1 MGIEEVRIGAAT
13 MMLSI
18 LVNLWTYVGEQLAVY
33 LISLV
38 GTMQT
43 SPEVDSPTGTPA
55 GRIVALDFQS
65 LGCGCSK
72 LGCLCYRNLVE
83 RIETEQV
90 RLMAVMPILVIPIV
104 IPLHQVAS
112 LSDVVRTQAI
122 EGCLQLLQVIAVDTQ
137 GFRSLDSVLEEL
149 TDDGKVGG
157 SSIETAATIAFICNI
172 VCFWRS
178 TRSCNQFVWIVWIR
192 NKPLQQEVGSALH
205 QRIGCIAEIFRI
217 TGIVVVIPEGFYKP
231 GSTHRP
237 VAPLR
242 ALVSGSHRVAHRPR
256 IGIVSGAPSL
266 IDAVEVL
273 GIVATCY
280 RQAFYQ
286 SIYRSNQL
294 GKIGNFCRPVIFFQI
309 DVDGI
314 VATPWRTEGWCPK
327 SLQIGW
333 YSLGAATADE
343 QVSAILEIELFQ
355 IRVVLVVVAIGEQLL
370 VGRAGSIKLG
380 TFQVQA
386 YSIKEFPVI
395 SDMALLEFIIGEV
408 GKMPGIIRYSFD
420 IRSPFLHRVLVEAIV
435 ARFVDEIDD
444 SLAYIFQMEH

>member
-1 MGIEEVRIGAAT
+1 M
-13 MMLSI
+13 
-18 LVNLWTYVGEQLAVY
+18 
-33 LISLV
+33 
-38 GTMQT
+38 
-43 SPEVDSPTGTPA
+43 
-55 GRIVALDFQS
+55 
-65 LGCGCSK
+65 
-72 LGCLCYRNLVE
+72 
-83 RIETEQV
+83 
-90 RLMAVMPILVIPIV
+90 
-104 IPLHQVAS
+104 
-112 LSDVVRTQAI
+112 
-122 EGCLQLLQVIAVDTQ
+122 
-137 GFRSLDSVLEEL
+137 
-149 TDDGKVGG
+149 
-157 SSIETAATIAFICNI
+157 
-172 VCFWRS
+172 
-178 TRSCNQFVWIVWIR
+178 
-192 NKPLQQEVGSALH
+192 
-205 QRIGCIAEIFRI
+205 
-217 TGIVVVIPEGFYKP
+217 IPEGFYKP

-314 VATPWRTEGWCPK
+314 VATPWRAEGWCPE

-343 QVSAILEIELFQ
+343 QVSAILEVELFQ
-355 IRVVLVVVAIGEQLL
+355 IRVALVVVAIGEQLL

-395 SDMALLEFIIGEV
+395 SDMTLLEFIIGEV

-420 IRSPFLHRVLVEAIV
+420 IRSPFFHWVFVEAIV
-435 ARFVDEIDD
+435 ACLVDKIDD
-444 SLAYIFQMEH
+444 SLAYIF